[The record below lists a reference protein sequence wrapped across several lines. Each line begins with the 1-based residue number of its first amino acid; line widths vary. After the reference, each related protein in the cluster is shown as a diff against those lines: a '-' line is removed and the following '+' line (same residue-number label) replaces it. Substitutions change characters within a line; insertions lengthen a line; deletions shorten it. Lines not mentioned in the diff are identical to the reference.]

1 MQLQILIIFIFIQ
14 VVLTSSHETFTRSQ
28 LRSLYQKQMD
38 KKLDEEIQG
47 IIGRV
52 IETAQKNETNYS
64 FTYSYLW
71 QTENTYLLGTKVMH
85 KFEDKTIIDR
95 LQNILVDSNIT
106 ITEPRCCKYPDIK
119 ANENASNCIKYPDRM
134 KTVCKFIHILWI

>member
-1 MQLQILIIFIFIQ
+1 MQIQILIIFIFIQ
-14 VVLTSSHETFTRSQ
+14 VVFTTSHEIFTRSQ
-28 LRSLYQKQMD
+28 LRGLHQRHMIKM
-38 KKLDEEIQG
+38 LDDEIQQ
-47 IIGRV
+47 IIASVV
-52 IETAQKNETNYS
+52 ITAQNNETNYS

-95 LQNILVDSNIT
+95 LQNILIDSNIT
-106 ITEPRCCKYPDIK
+106 ITEPRCCKYPEIK